1 MRLVHFAADGIVVSG
16 LEGVADRKN
25 TVFLLND
32 KLGAGIILGRYIAL
46 HAVEHLHCCIAKGLE
61 TETSCDTL
69 AAFATP
75 VVGRILKLMLHAGV
89 NEHES
94 VVRRVEG
101 EIPVLHRAAVE
112 AHQVPLA
119 AEHRRKLIHDATVH
133 AAIVVLGALA
143 DAGEFELVD
152 GIIIEEVVESE
163 SEAAFEGGR

>member
-1 MRLVHFAADGIVVSG
+1 
-16 LEGVADRKN
+16 
-25 TVFLLND
+25 
-32 KLGAGIILGRYIAL
+32 
-46 HAVEHLHCCIAKGLE
+46 
-61 TETSCDTL
+61 
-69 AAFATP
+69 
-75 VVGRILKLMLHAGV
+75 MLHAGV
-89 NEHES
+89 NEHEA
-94 VVRRVEG
+94 VVLRAEW

-112 AHQVPLA
+112 AHQVTLA